1 MNRWK
6 TMATAGALAMAAW
19 VPSVGAQT
27 TTPVPDPQVHQDRR
41 ELRRDQRD
49 LRQDR
54 HDMRQDARDIR
65 QDKQVSA
72 PTGKFATATGR
83 PSDRTRSSF
92 SRIGPRVTG
101 PPFSRIARTSAA
113 PARSSAPISATSTT
127 IAAISTRTEE
137 TSAPTIA
144 IGVMI
149 VAR

>member
-1 MNRWK
+1 
-6 TMATAGALAMAAW
+6 
-19 VPSVGAQT
+19 
-27 TTPVPDPQVHQDRR
+27 VHQDRR

-54 HDMRQDARDIR
+54 HDMREDARDIR
-65 QDKQVSA
+65 QDRQDLR
-72 PTGKFATATGR
+72 T
-83 PSDRTRSSF
+83 DRQDRYRDRQTVTRSSF

-101 PPFSRIARTSAA
+101 PPFSKIARTSPE
-113 PARSSAPISATSTT
+113 PARSSALISEASTT

-144 IGVMI
+144 IGVTI